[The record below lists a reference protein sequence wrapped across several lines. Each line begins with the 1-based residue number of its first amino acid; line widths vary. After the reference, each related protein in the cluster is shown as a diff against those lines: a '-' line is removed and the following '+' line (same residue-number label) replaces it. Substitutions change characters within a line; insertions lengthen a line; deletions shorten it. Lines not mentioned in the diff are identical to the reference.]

1 MKKLFGLLTALILAV
16 VMIFPMGVFA
26 DAGGNTSNAN
36 GIPASAT
43 VYYGDVDWESNDLP
57 DEFYV
62 VKTEKFGNG
71 MARIYREELRISY
84 TLFKHYTGTKEISNE
99 KYHTYAKSS
108 KFITCVASQ
117 STMPSKMPKGV
128 HLLAAIPRRFTDSK
142 CRPGRTA

>member
-62 VKTEKFGNG
+62 VKTAKFGNG

-99 KYHTYAKSS
+99 KYHTYTYQNYYTYVEHYNKVKEWLNGTEYSVTVEYT
-108 KFITCVASQ
+108 FY
-117 STMPSKMPKGV
+117 
-128 HLLAAIPRRFTDSK
+128 
-142 CRPGRTA
+142 

>member
-1 MKKLFGLLTALILAV
+1 MFGLLTALILAV

-36 GIPASAT
+36 EIPASAT

-99 KYHTYAKSS
+99 KYHTYTYQNYYTYVEHYNKVKEWLNGTEYSVTVEYT
-108 KFITCVASQ
+108 FY
-117 STMPSKMPKGV
+117 
-128 HLLAAIPRRFTDSK
+128 
-142 CRPGRTA
+142 

>member
-99 KYHTYAKSS
+99 KYHTYTYHFTIYKSNVLLWRNIFLS
-108 KFITCVASQ
+108 KRYILRSLNIQ
-117 STMPSKMPKGV
+117 S
-128 HLLAAIPRRFTDSK
+128 R
-142 CRPGRTA
+142 